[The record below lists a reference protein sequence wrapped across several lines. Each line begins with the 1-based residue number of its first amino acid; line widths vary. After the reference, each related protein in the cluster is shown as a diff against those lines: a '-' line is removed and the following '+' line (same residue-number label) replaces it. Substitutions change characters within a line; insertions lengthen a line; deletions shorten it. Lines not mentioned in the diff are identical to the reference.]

1 MSKIKILI
9 VEDEAIIAED
19 LSRKLEKAGY
29 KISAC
34 VDNGEDALRS
44 AKSNPPDLIFL
55 DISILGA
62 YNGIETAKRLKLIHD
77 FPIIFL
83 TNITDN
89 KTILDAKA
97 VKPANYLIKP
107 FITSQLYVSISMA
120 LKNFSEEKEAQLP
133 PPATEN
139 TQGHVMVLKDKFFLK
154 HGNGAFHKYD
164 ISEVLFIEAE
174 RSYCRIFLESGE
186 EILQAS
192 SMKEAL
198 EKIQHPHLVRVSRS
212 YVINIDKIDVIK
224 SHIVVIKGH
233 EITMSREYAEHVLQ
247 RFNILK

>member
-29 KISAC
+29 KITAC

-44 AKSNPPDLIFL
+44 ARSHPPDLVFL

-62 YNGIETAKRLKLIHD
+62 YNGIETAKRLKLIND

-120 LKNFSEEKEAQLP
+120 LKNISEQKEAELP
-133 PPATEN
+133 APTTEN
-139 TQGHVMVLKDKFFLK
+139 SQQVMVLKDKFFLK

-174 RSYCRIFLESGE
+174 RSYCRIFLANGE

-233 EITMSREYAEHVLQ
+233 EITMTREYVEHVLQ